1 MTRPG
6 RLTLYVTA
14 VLQFVLAAGCLFC
27 LAVFLIGGSTND
39 ELGLSHALQ
48 VPFTVTVALGT
59 CLFAYGGL
67 STWSIASRRWW
78 PPVASVVTPLLF
90 VVLDV
95 ISRMA
100 HS

>member
-14 VLQFVLAAGCLFC
+14 VLQFVLAAGCLFW

-48 VPFTVTVALGT
+48 VPFTVTFALGT

-67 STWSIASRRWW
+67 RTWRMASRRWW
-78 PPVASVVTPLLF
+78 PLVAAVLGTPLLF
-90 VVLDV
+90 VALFV
-95 ISRMA
+95 ISGM
-100 HS
+100 

>member
-6 RLTLYVTA
+6 RLTLYIIA

-67 STWSIASRRWW
+67 RTWRMASRWWW
-78 PPVASVVTPLLF
+78 PLVAAVLTPLLF
-90 VVLDV
+90 IVLFV
-95 ISRMA
+95 ISGT
-100 HS
+100 